1 MVVCLTR
8 SKSTAQSSFP
18 IDGRR
23 LLGRNSVGGAEVPM
37 TKHAK
42 PRLAIRSSWDIYLA
56 QHSPA
61 KWIGTV
67 EAIDKNA
74 RLRELLSCS
83 GRAIR
88 AT

>member
-1 MVVCLTR
+1 
-8 SKSTAQSSFP
+8 
-18 IDGRR
+18 
-23 LLGRNSVGGAEVPM
+23 M

-56 QHSPA
+56 QHSLA

-74 RLRELLSCS
+74 AIERAAELFEASDPSNLIAVA
-83 GRAIR
+83 RR
-88 AT
+88 